1 MPKACRLGVTLLMGL
16 FGLAAPANADDQTEV
31 GAGNEEAAQLA
42 GGSPLVRSAERF
54 INRQAEQIRDPALRH
69 ETVDAITNRQ
79 TCVRH
84 RAGITTE
91 EKDRLVRQL
100 LDEHLVRESD
110 GDLIPG
116 GLRAGIF
123 LRSSRMARTAL
134 GCLSLS
140 SRRLA
145 AATAAITRSPV
156 AWWCMRHS
164 TISAAFSWRPVIGGF
179 TARVAATA
187 YQSSEGERDTTSRS
201 AAMSRSLLPSG
212 MTGRK
217 PSSSNG
223 TPTEASSSSCPS
235 EAPATTM
242 ITGVLATRG
251 PEDITSSGLRRR

>member
-16 FGLAAPANADDQTEV
+16 FGLAAAANADDQTEV

-42 GGSPLVRSAERF
+42 GDSPLVRSAERF

-145 AATAAITRSPV
+145 AATAAITRFPV
-156 AWWCMRHS
+156 ALWCLRHS
-164 TISAAFSWRPVIGGF
+164 TISTAFSWRPVIGG
-179 TARVAATA
+179 V
-187 YQSSEGERDTTSRS
+187 
-201 AAMSRSLLPSG
+201 L
-212 MTGRK
+212 
-217 PSSSNG
+217 
-223 TPTEASSSSCPS
+223 
-235 EAPATTM
+235 APARPAAPPTPAGGGGETTR
-242 ITGVLATRG
+242 ASTRSRT
-251 PEDITSSGLRRR
+251 P